1 MYRTVGV
8 IGAAALG
15 ALALLLVVGARA
27 PREVEAASLSV
38 FSSADS
44 GPGSFRG
51 AVEAANAN
59 PSITKIVLR
68 NWLPITLTSVVTY
81 TGSQSLTVQGDSP
94 FFNRVI
100 QGSGDPCGLFDS
112 DSAGDLTFSQ
122 VTLRGSSCFAIQ
134 VAPPSGATH
143 EISVVLDKV
152 VIGDVST
159 GLRMIEVPQSDL
171 GWNLSMKRSR
181 IDGCSQVGVTI
192 TESGPGGVQASFANS
207 EVSDCGAL
215 GVSVSERQNGNV
227 NVSFAASEVSD
238 CGALGVSLQESQD
251 GTLSFSANGS
261 QFNGNGDE
269 GLEVLEYDAGDLDV
283 SLNGSVVH
291 GNGRSGVSL
300 FEAGAGH
307 FELMGTFLQL
317 GENGREGLNARESDG
332 GDFRATLSG
341 VQASGNLDNLSLNE
355 GGEGDADFHVSGS
368 TLHDSK
374 RYGLRAVETDDG
386 TLKLWMSG
394 VTVNDNGLGG
404 LRAVE
409 AGEGNL
415 GLTVLASRVESNDG
429 DGVVGDEG
437 ADGSL
442 TFLVSGSK
450 AIGNTNGWSL
460 TENDGGGLIGTVSAT
475 SSQMNSGHGYL
486 LAEYD
491 VGAFDVTFSVSSA
504 AGNTGGGT
512 FATADAELGHVHEI
526 LSALAPYDLT
536 NVVVGP

>member
-68 NWLPITLTSVVTY
+68 NWLPITLTSTVTY

-100 QGSGDPCGLFDS
+100 EGSGDPCGLFDS

-134 VAPPSGATH
+134 VAPPGGGG
-143 EISVVLDKV
+143 EVVVSLDKV
-152 VIGDVST
+152 VIEQVASGVR
-159 GLRMIEVPQSDL
+159 LVEVGQTDL
-171 GWNLSMKRSR
+171 AWTLSVKRSR
-181 IDGCSQVGVTI
+181 IEAYDSVGVTI
-192 TESGPGGVQASFANS
+192 SEDGPGGVQASFVNS
-207 EVSDCGAL
+207 EVSDCGGQ
-215 GVSVSERQNGNV
+215 GVSVLEQ
-227 NVSFAASEVSD
+227 
-238 CGALGVSLQESQD
+238 QD
-251 GTLSFSANGS
+251 GDVSFSASGS
-261 QFNGNGDE
+261 QFNDNGDAGVEITELNGGHLDVALSGSGVNGNGQSGVTLREAGEGDLE
-269 GLEVLEYDAGDLDV
+269 LTGAYLELTGNHGFGLYGLETE
-283 SLNGSVVH
+283 
-291 GNGRSGVSL
+291 
-300 FEAGAGH
+300 
-307 FELMGTFLQL
+307 M
-317 GENGREGLNARESDG
+317 
-332 GDFRATLSG
+332 GDFAATLSG
-341 VQASGNLDNLSLNE
+341 LQASGNYSNNLYLDESN
-355 GGEGDADFHVSGS
+355 EGDADFHVSGS
-368 TLHDSK
+368 TLNDSEI
-374 RYGLRAVETDDG
+374 GTGWTALESGDG
-386 TLKLWMSG
+386 TLTIWMSG
-394 VTVNDNGLGG
+394 VTVDNNGSDGLY
-404 LRAVE
+404 LFE
-409 AGEGNL
+409 NGEGAF
-415 GLTVLASRVESNDG
+415 GLTVLATRVESN
-429 DGVVGDEG
+429 VGYALLANEG

-491 VGAFDVTFSVSSA
+491 VGAFDVTFSLSSA

-512 FATADAELGHVHEI
+512 FATADAELGHIHEI